1 MDKKMIAKEL
11 LMAAKELMAKDDH
24 MDNVWGR
31 VQSVKG
37 IKEDLKSAIKTK
49 KDVMDSQSSK
59 SMPNAKFIRETKK
72 LLKKA
77 SVVTAGWSGSA
88 YQDMEKAHK
97 VLALAAQNVK
107 SVVEM
112 MNEASEDLIGDFE
125 MYEDKKS
132 ATAAKDLMR
141 SAQKKGK
148 DAVKLIGELMADTSS
163 AKRLI
168 DRLAD
173 HIEA

>member
-1 MDKKMIAKEL
+1 
-11 LMAAKELMAKDDH
+11 
-24 MDNVWGR
+24 
-31 VQSVKG
+31 
-37 IKEDLKSAIKTK
+37 
-49 KDVMDSQSSK
+49 
-59 SMPNAKFIRETKK
+59 
-72 LLKKA
+72 
-77 SVVTAGWSGSA
+77 
-88 YQDMEKAHK
+88 
-97 VLALAAQNVK
+97 VK

-132 ATAAKDLMR
+132 DTAAKDLMR